1 MLGYRLDGTGDTK
14 VFLLHNWLEDGSSYD
29 WVIPYLNLQ
38 KATYARIDWRGY
50 GRSKAFKGAYSVDE
64 ACQDAIEVAD
74 ALGWRE
80 FYVVGHSMSGMIAQ
94 KMALEHRSRVLGV
107 VAIAAVPASGAGKAP
122 DLIQFLEEAACS
134 NDENAKACLRL
145 LTGDRLSDE
154 VLTKMIEK
162 WRACSTKEARLGYLH
177 MFSSTDFSERVVG
190 LDTPMLV
197 LYSEFDAAGKEA
209 ESSIRDTF
217 LKWYPK
223 ARMECCSGSGHFPT
237 QETPLFLASCINRFI
252 EEKDR
257 R

>member
-14 VFLLHNWLEDGSSYD
+14 VLLLHNWFGDGSSYD
-29 WVIPYLNLQ
+29 WVVPHLNGQ

-50 GRSKAFKGAYSVDE
+50 GRSKALQGAYSVDE

-94 KMALEHRSRVLGV
+94 KIALEHRARVRGV
-107 VAIAAVPASGAGKAP
+107 IAVAAVPACGAGKAP
-122 DLIQFLEEAACS
+122 DLMQFLEEAARS

-145 LTGDRLSDE
+145 ITGDRLSDE
-154 VLTKMIEK
+154 VLAKMIDQ
-162 WRACSTKEARLGYLH
+162 WRSCSTEEARLGYLH
-177 MFSSTDFSERVVG
+177 MFAGTDFSKQAAG

-197 LYSEFDAAGKEA
+197 LYCEFDAAGKEA

-217 LKWYPK
+217 LKWYPN
-223 ARMECCSGSGHFPT
+223 AQMAYCSGSGHFPT
-237 QETPLFLASCINRFI
+237 QETPLFLASCIN
-252 EEKDR
+252 KWLS
-257 R
+257 